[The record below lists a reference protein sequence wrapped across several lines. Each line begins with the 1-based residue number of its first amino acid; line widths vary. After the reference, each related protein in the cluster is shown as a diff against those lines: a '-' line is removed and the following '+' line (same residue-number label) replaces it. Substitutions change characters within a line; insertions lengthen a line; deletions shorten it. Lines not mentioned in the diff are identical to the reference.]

1 MVRRARPIRDDEPE
15 EWVCE
20 HLFVDVGINW
30 FHFFLPVILPK
41 TFLLL
46 PLFRML
52 PKLLPMQR
60 SLVSCSVCVWVWVG
74 VSMACDLTGAT
85 SKLLELTSPE
95 LPAAPS
101 GSQVQAEPA
110 LSQVRS

>member
-1 MVRRARPIRDDEPE
+1 MKLKSG
-15 EWVCE
+15 CE

-30 FHFFLPVILPK
+30 FHFFLSVILPK

-52 PKLLPMQR
+52 LKLLPMQR
-60 SLVSCSVCVWVWVG
+60 SLVSCSVCVGVG

-101 GSQVQAEPA
+101 SSQVQTEPA

>member
-1 MVRRARPIRDDEPE
+1 
-15 EWVCE
+15 
-20 HLFVDVGINW
+20 
-30 FHFFLPVILPK
+30 
-41 TFLLL
+41 
-46 PLFRML
+46 
-52 PKLLPMQR
+52 MQR
-60 SLVSCSVCVWVWVG
+60 SLVSCSVGVG
-74 VSMACDLTGAT
+74 IDVSMACDLTGAT